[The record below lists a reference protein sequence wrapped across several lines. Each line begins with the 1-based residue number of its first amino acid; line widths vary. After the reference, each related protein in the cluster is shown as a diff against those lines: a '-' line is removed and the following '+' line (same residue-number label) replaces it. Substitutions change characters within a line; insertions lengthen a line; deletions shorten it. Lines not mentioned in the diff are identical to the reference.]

1 MQNPIE
7 IKAKTL
13 EEALI
18 QASIALNCPII
29 NLQYEVIQTPSKG
42 FLNIGKKEAIILVGV
57 KESVKEVKEE
67 SVKET
72 NTKENHQNNIEE
84 KKQKLETE
92 TPQEEIITPKPPKKN
107 LKEESHNGDKLHEI
121 KQELKDLFSHLPY
134 KINKII
140 TPKPP
145 KKNLKEES
153 HNGDKLHEI
162 KQELKDLF
170 SHLPYKINKV
180 EVSFYEPGV
189 LLINIDG
196 EDSALLIGEKGYR
209 YKALSYLLFNWIH
222 PTYGYSIRLEIS
234 TFLQNQEKVMEAQL
248 QSVIMTV
255 HEVGKGQMK
264 APDGVLTYIA
274 LKKLRKAFPNKYVSI
289 KTNLNDEKYI
299 VINDFNNE

>member
-1 MQNPIE
+1 MQNFIE

-42 FLNIGKKEAIILVGV
+42 FLNIGKKEAIILAGV

-67 SVKET
+67 SVKEESA
-72 NTKENHQNNIEE
+72 KEIHQSAEE
-84 KKQKLETE
+84 KKQNLEIK
-92 TPQEEIITPKPPKKN
+92 TPQEEIITPKPSKKN
-107 LKEESHNGDKLHEI
+107 LKEESHH
-121 KQELKDLFSHLPY
+121 
-134 KINKII
+134 
-140 TPKPP
+140 
-145 KKNLKEES
+145 
-153 HNGDKLHEI
+153 GDKLHEI

-180 EVSFYEPGV
+180 EVSLYEPGV
-189 LLINIDG
+189 LLIDIDG

-222 PTYGYSIRLEIS
+222 HTYGYSIRLEIS
-234 TFLQNQEKVMEAQL
+234 TFLQNQEKVMETQL

>member
-1 MQNPIE
+1 MQNFIE

-42 FLNIGKKEAIILVGV
+42 FLNIGKKEAIILASV
-57 KESVKEVKEE
+57 KESVKAVKEE

-72 NTKENHQNNIEE
+72 HTKEIHQNHQNNIEE

-107 LKEESHNGDKLHEI
+107 LKEESHNG
-121 KQELKDLFSHLPY
+121 
-134 KINKII
+134 N
-140 TPKPP
+140 
-145 KKNLKEES
+145 
-153 HNGDKLHEI
+153 KLHEI

-180 EVSFYEPGV
+180 EVSLYEPGV
-189 LLINIDG
+189 LLIDIDG

-222 PTYGYSIRLEIS
+222 PTYGYNIRLEIS
-234 TFLQNQEKVMEAQL
+234 TFLQNQEKVMEVQL
-248 QSVIMTV
+248 QSTIMTV

>member
-18 QASIALNCPII
+18 QASISLNCPII
-29 NLQYEVIQTPSKG
+29 NLQYEVIQMPSKG
-42 FLNIGKKEAIILVGV
+42 FLNIGKKEAIILVGI
-57 KESVKEVKEE
+57 
-67 SVKET
+67 KET
-72 NTKENHQNNIEE
+72 KENSLKETSAKENHQNYQNHQNNIEE
-84 KKQKLETE
+84 KKQSE
-92 TPQEEIITPKPPKKN
+92 TPQEEKITPKPPKKTP
-107 LKEESHNGDKLHEI
+107 KEEPYHEDKLQAI
-121 KQELKDLFSHLPY
+121 KQELKELFSHLPY
-134 KINKII
+134 KI
-140 TPKPP
+140 
-145 KKNLKEES
+145 
-153 HNGDKLHEI
+153 H
-162 KQELKDLF
+162 
-170 SHLPYKINKV
+170 KV
-180 EVSFYEPGV
+180 EVSLYEPGV
-189 LLINIDG
+189 LLIDIDG

-222 PTYGYSIRLEIS
+222 PAYGYSIRLEIS
-234 TFLQNQEKVMEAQL
+234 TFLQNQEKVMDTQL

>member
-42 FLNIGKKEAIILVGV
+42 FLSIGKKEAIILVGV
-57 KESVKEVKEE
+57 KESVREVKEE
-67 SVKET
+67 SVKEID
-72 NTKENHQNNIEE
+72 TKEIHQNAEE
-84 KKQKLETE
+84 KKQKLKIE

-107 LKEESHNGDKLHEI
+107 PKEESH
-121 KQELKDLFSHLPY
+121 S
-134 KINKII
+134 
-140 TPKPP
+140 
-145 KKNLKEES
+145 
-153 HNGDKLHEI
+153 GDKLHEI

-180 EVSFYEPGV
+180 EVSLYEPGV
-189 LLINIDG
+189 LLIDIDG

-234 TFLQNQEKVMEAQL
+234 TFLQNQEKVMDTQL
-248 QSVIMTV
+248 QSTIMTV

>member
-1 MQNPIE
+1 MQNFIE

-42 FLNIGKKEAIILVGV
+42 FLSIGKKEAIILAGV
-57 KESVKEVKEE
+57 KESVKEVKEVQEE

-72 NTKENHQNNIEE
+72 NTKEIHQSAEE
-84 KKQKLETE
+84 KKQNLEIE
-92 TPQEEIITPKPPKKN
+92 TPQEEIT
-107 LKEESHNGDKLHEI
+107 
-121 KQELKDLFSHLPY
+121 
-134 KINKII
+134 

-180 EVSFYEPGV
+180 EVSLYEPGV
-189 LLINIDG
+189 LLIDIDG

-222 PTYGYSIRLEIS
+222 PAYGYNIRLEIS

-248 QSVIMTV
+248 QSTIMTV

>member
-42 FLNIGKKEAIILVGV
+42 FLSIGKKEAIILASV

-67 SVKET
+67 SVKEID
-72 NTKENHQNNIEE
+72 TKGIHQSAE
-84 KKQKLETE
+84 KKQNLETE
-92 TPQEEIITPKPPKKN
+92 TPQEER
-107 LKEESHNGDKLHEI
+107 
-121 KQELKDLFSHLPY
+121 
-134 KINKII
+134 I

-180 EVSFYEPGV
+180 EVSLYEPGV
-189 LLINIDG
+189 LLIDIDG

-234 TFLQNQEKVMEAQL
+234 TFLQNQEKVMEVQL
-248 QSVIMTV
+248 QSTIMTV

>member
-42 FLNIGKKEAIILVGV
+42 FLNIGKKEAIILASV
-57 KESVKEVKEE
+57 KESVKEIQEE

-72 NTKENHQNNIEE
+72 NTKEIHQSAEE
-84 KKQKLETE
+84 KKQNLEIE
-92 TPQEEIITPKPPKKN
+92 APQEEIITPKPPKKN

-134 KINKII
+134 KINK
-140 TPKPP
+140 
-145 KKNLKEES
+145 
-153 HNGDKLHEI
+153 
-162 KQELKDLF
+162 
-170 SHLPYKINKV
+170 V
-180 EVSFYEPGV
+180 EVSLYEPGV
-189 LLINIDG
+189 LLIDIDG

-222 PTYGYSIRLEIS
+222 PAYGYNIRLEIS
-234 TFLQNQEKVMEAQL
+234 TFLQNQEKVMDTQL
-248 QSVIMTV
+248 QSTIMTV

-299 VINDFNNE
+299 VINDFNNEWHHRRYRYPFRQGSD

>member
-42 FLNIGKKEAIILVGV
+42 FLNIGKKEAIILAGV

-72 NTKENHQNNIEE
+72 NTKEIHQNNIEE
-84 KKQKLETE
+84 KKQLETE

-107 LKEESHNGDKLHEI
+107 PKEESH
-121 KQELKDLFSHLPY
+121 S
-134 KINKII
+134 
-140 TPKPP
+140 
-145 KKNLKEES
+145 
-153 HNGDKLHEI
+153 GDKLHEI

-180 EVSFYEPGV
+180 EVSLYEPGV

>member
-1 MQNPIE
+1 MQNFIE

-42 FLNIGKKEAIILVGV
+42 FLSIGKKEAIILASV
-57 KESVKEVKEE
+57 KESVKEVQEE

-72 NTKENHQNNIEE
+72 NTKEIHQNAEE
-84 KKQKLETE
+84 KKQNLETK

-107 LKEESHNGDKLHEI
+107 PKEESHNGDKLHEI
-121 KQELKDLFSHLPY
+121 KQELK
-134 KINKII
+134 
-140 TPKPP
+140 
-145 KKNLKEES
+145 E
-153 HNGDKLHEI
+153 
-162 KQELKDLF
+162 LF

-180 EVSFYEPGV
+180 EVSLYEPGV
-189 LLINIDG
+189 LLIDIDG

-248 QSVIMTV
+248 QSTIMTV

>member
-42 FLNIGKKEAIILVGV
+42 FLSIGKKEAIILAGV

-72 NTKENHQNNIEE
+72 NTKEIHQSAEE

-134 KINKII
+134 KINK
-140 TPKPP
+140 
-145 KKNLKEES
+145 
-153 HNGDKLHEI
+153 
-162 KQELKDLF
+162 
-170 SHLPYKINKV
+170 V
-180 EVSFYEPGV
+180 EVSLYEPGV
-189 LLINIDG
+189 LLIDIDG

-222 PTYGYSIRLEIS
+222 PAYGYSIRLEIS

-248 QSVIMTV
+248 QSTIMTV

>member
-42 FLNIGKKEAIILVGV
+42 FLSIGKKEAIILAGV

-72 NTKENHQNNIEE
+72 STKKIHQSAEE

-107 LKEESHNGDKLHEI
+107 
-121 KQELKDLFSHLPY
+121 
-134 KINKII
+134 
-140 TPKPP
+140 P
-145 KKNLKEES
+145 KKES

-180 EVSFYEPGV
+180 EVSLYEPGV
-189 LLINIDG
+189 LLIDIDG

-222 PTYGYSIRLEIS
+222 PAYGYNIRLEIS
-234 TFLQNQEKVMEAQL
+234 TFLQNQEKVMDTQL
-248 QSVIMTV
+248 QSTIMTV

>member
-1 MQNPIE
+1 MQNFIE

-42 FLNIGKKEAIILVGV
+42 FLNIGKKEAIILAGV

-72 NTKENHQNNIEE
+72 NTKEIHQSAEG
-84 KKQKLETE
+84 KKQNLETE
-92 TPQEEIITPKPPKKN
+92 TPQEERITPKPPKKN
-107 LKEESHNGDKLHEI
+107 
-121 KQELKDLFSHLPY
+121 P
-134 KINKII
+134 
-140 TPKPP
+140 
-145 KKNLKEES
+145 KEES

-180 EVSFYEPGV
+180 EVSLYEPGV
-189 LLINIDG
+189 LLIDIDG

-222 PTYGYSIRLEIS
+222 PAYGYNIRLEIS

-248 QSVIMTV
+248 QSTIMTV

-289 KTNLNDEKYI
+289 KANLNDEKYI

>member
-42 FLNIGKKEAIILVGV
+42 FLSIGKKEAIILASV

-67 SVKET
+67 SVKEID
-72 NTKENHQNNIEE
+72 TKGIHQNAEE
-84 KKQKLETE
+84 KKQNLETE
-92 TPQEEIITPKPPKKN
+92 TPQEERITPKPPKK
-107 LKEESHNGDKLHEI
+107 
-121 KQELKDLFSHLPY
+121 
-134 KINKII
+134 
-140 TPKPP
+140 TP
-145 KKNLKEES
+145 KEES

-180 EVSFYEPGV
+180 EVSLYEPGV
-189 LLINIDG
+189 LLIDIDG

-222 PTYGYSIRLEIS
+222 PAYGYSIRLEIS

>member
-1 MQNPIE
+1 MQNFIE

-42 FLNIGKKEAIILVGV
+42 FLSIGKKEAIILAGV

-72 NTKENHQNNIEE
+72 NTKEIHQSAEE
-84 KKQKLETE
+84 KKQNSETE
-92 TPQEEIITPKPPKKN
+92 TPQEERITPKPPKKN
-107 LKEESHNGDKLHEI
+107 
-121 KQELKDLFSHLPY
+121 P
-134 KINKII
+134 
-140 TPKPP
+140 
-145 KKNLKEES
+145 KEES

-180 EVSFYEPGV
+180 EVSLYEPGV

-248 QSVIMTV
+248 QSTIMTV

>member
-1 MQNPIE
+1 MQNFIE

-18 QASIALNCPII
+18 QASIALNYPII

-42 FLNIGKKEAIILVGV
+42 FLSIGKKEAIILAGV

-72 NTKENHQNNIEE
+72 NTKEIHQSAEE
-84 KKQKLETE
+84 KKQKLEIE

-107 LKEESHNGDKLHEI
+107 LKEE
-121 KQELKDLFSHLPY
+121 F
-134 KINKII
+134 
-140 TPKPP
+140 
-145 KKNLKEES
+145 

-180 EVSFYEPGV
+180 EVSLYEPGV
-189 LLINIDG
+189 LLIDIDG

-222 PTYGYSIRLEIS
+222 PAYGYNIRLEIS

-248 QSVIMTV
+248 QSTIMTV

>member
-1 MQNPIE
+1 MQNFIE

-18 QASIALNCPII
+18 QASITLNCPII

-42 FLNIGKKEAIILVGV
+42 FLNIGKKEAIILAGV

-72 NTKENHQNNIEE
+72 NTKEIHQSAEE
-84 KKQKLETE
+84 KKQKLEIE
-92 TPQEEIITPKPPKKN
+92 TPQEEIITPK
-107 LKEESHNGDKLHEI
+107 S
-121 KQELKDLFSHLPY
+121 
-134 KINKII
+134 
-140 TPKPP
+140 P

-180 EVSFYEPGV
+180 EVSLYEPGV
-189 LLINIDG
+189 LLIDIDG

-222 PTYGYSIRLEIS
+222 PAYGYNIRLEIS

-248 QSVIMTV
+248 QSTIMTV

>member
-42 FLNIGKKEAIILVGV
+42 FLNIGKKEAIILASV

-72 NTKENHQNNIEE
+72 NTKEIHQNAEE

-92 TPQEEIITPKPPKKN
+92 TPQEERITPKPPKKN
-107 LKEESHNGDKLHEI
+107 
-121 KQELKDLFSHLPY
+121 P
-134 KINKII
+134 
-140 TPKPP
+140 
-145 KKNLKEES
+145 KEES

-180 EVSFYEPGV
+180 EVSLYEPGV

-222 PTYGYSIRLEIS
+222 PAYGYSIRLEIS

>member
-1 MQNPIE
+1 MQNFIE

-57 KESVKEVKEE
+57 KESVKEESVKEESVKEESVKEESVKEESVKEE

-72 NTKENHQNNIEE
+72 NTKETHQSAEE
-84 KKQKLETE
+84 KKQNLEIE

-134 KINKII
+134 KINK
-140 TPKPP
+140 
-145 KKNLKEES
+145 
-153 HNGDKLHEI
+153 
-162 KQELKDLF
+162 
-170 SHLPYKINKV
+170 V
-180 EVSFYEPGV
+180 EVSLYEPGV
-189 LLINIDG
+189 LLIDIDG

-222 PTYGYSIRLEIS
+222 PAYGYNIRLEIS

-248 QSVIMTV
+248 QSTIMTV

>member
-1 MQNPIE
+1 MQNFIE

-42 FLNIGKKEAIILVGV
+42 FLSIGKKEAIILASV

-92 TPQEEIITPKPPKKN
+92 TPQEERITPKPPKKN

-121 KQELKDLFSHLPY
+121 KQELK
-134 KINKII
+134 
-140 TPKPP
+140 
-145 KKNLKEES
+145 E
-153 HNGDKLHEI
+153 
-162 KQELKDLF
+162 LF

-180 EVSFYEPGV
+180 EVSLYEPGV
-189 LLINIDG
+189 LLIDIDG

-222 PTYGYSIRLEIS
+222 PAYGYSIRLEIS

>member
-1 MQNPIE
+1 MQNFIE

-42 FLNIGKKEAIILVGV
+42 FLNIGKKEAIILASV

-67 SVKET
+67 SVKEID
-72 NTKENHQNNIEE
+72 TKEIHQNNIEE
-84 KKQKLETE
+84 KKQNLETE

-107 LKEESHNGDKLHEI
+107 LKEESHGE
-121 KQELKDLFSHLPY
+121 
-134 KINKII
+134 
-140 TPKPP
+140 
-145 KKNLKEES
+145 
-153 HNGDKLHEI
+153 DKLHEI

-180 EVSFYEPGV
+180 EVSLYEPGV

-222 PTYGYSIRLEIS
+222 PAYGYSIRLEIS

-274 LKKLRKAFPNKYVSI
+274 LKKLRKAFPNKYISI

>member
-42 FLNIGKKEAIILVGV
+42 FLNIGKKEAIILAGV

-72 NTKENHQNNIEE
+72 SAKENHQNHQNNIEE

-92 TPQEEIITPKPPKKN
+92 TPQEEK
-107 LKEESHNGDKLHEI
+107 
-121 KQELKDLFSHLPY
+121 
-134 KINKII
+134 I

-180 EVSFYEPGV
+180 EVSLYEPGV

-209 YKALSYLLFNWIH
+209 YKALSCLLFNWIH

>member
-42 FLNIGKKEAIILVGV
+42 FLSIGKKEAIILVGV
-57 KESVKEVKEE
+57 KEVKEESVKEVKEE
-67 SVKET
+67 SVKEID
-72 NTKENHQNNIEE
+72 TKEIHQNAEE
-84 KKQKLETE
+84 KQSLGIE
-92 TPQEEIITPKPPKKN
+92 TPQEERITPKPPKKN
-107 LKEESHNGDKLHEI
+107 LKEESHNR
-121 KQELKDLFSHLPY
+121 
-134 KINKII
+134 
-140 TPKPP
+140 
-145 KKNLKEES
+145 
-153 HNGDKLHEI
+153 DKLHEI

-189 LLINIDG
+189 LLIDIDG

-222 PTYGYSIRLEIS
+222 PAYGYSIRLEIS

>member
-18 QASIALNCPII
+18 QASISLNCPII
-29 NLQYEVIQTPSKG
+29 NLQYEVIQMPSKG
-42 FLNIGKKEAIILVGV
+42 FLNIGKKEAIILVGI
-57 KESVKEVKEE
+57 KETKEN
-67 SVKET
+67 SLKET
-72 NTKENHQNNIEE
+72 NAKENHQNHNIEE
-84 KKQKLETE
+84 KKQLEIE
-92 TPQEEIITPKPPKKN
+92 TPQEEKNTPKPPKKTP
-107 LKEESHNGDKLHEI
+107 KEEPYHEDKLQAI
-121 KQELKDLFSHLPY
+121 KQELKELFSHLPY
-134 KINKII
+134 KI
-140 TPKPP
+140 
-145 KKNLKEES
+145 
-153 HNGDKLHEI
+153 H
-162 KQELKDLF
+162 
-170 SHLPYKINKV
+170 KV
-180 EVSFYEPGV
+180 EVSLYEPGV
-189 LLINIDG
+189 LLIDIDG

-222 PTYGYSIRLEIS
+222 PAYGYSIRLEIS
-234 TFLQNQEKVMEAQL
+234 TFLQNQEKVMDTQL

>member
-1 MQNPIE
+1 MQNFIE

-42 FLNIGKKEAIILVGV
+42 FLNIGKKEAIILAGV
-57 KESVKEVKEE
+57 KESVKETKEE

-92 TPQEEIITPKPPKKN
+92 TPQEEK
-107 LKEESHNGDKLHEI
+107 
-121 KQELKDLFSHLPY
+121 
-134 KINKII
+134 I

-180 EVSFYEPGV
+180 EVSLYEPGV
-189 LLINIDG
+189 LLIDIDG

-248 QSVIMTV
+248 QSTIMTV

>member
-1 MQNPIE
+1 MQNFIE

-42 FLNIGKKEAIILVGV
+42 FLSIGKKEAIILAGV

-67 SVKET
+67 SVKEI
-72 NTKENHQNNIEE
+72 HQSAEE

-92 TPQEEIITPKPPKKN
+92 TPQEEIITPKPPKKT
-107 LKEESHNGDKLHEI
+107 LKEESHG
-121 KQELKDLFSHLPY
+121 
-134 KINKII
+134 
-140 TPKPP
+140 
-145 KKNLKEES
+145 
-153 HNGDKLHEI
+153 GDKLHEI

-180 EVSFYEPGV
+180 EVSLYEPGV
-189 LLINIDG
+189 LLIDIDG

-222 PTYGYSIRLEIS
+222 PAYGYSIRLEIS
-234 TFLQNQEKVMEAQL
+234 TFLQNQEKVMDTQL
-248 QSVIMTV
+248 QSTIMTV

>member
-1 MQNPIE
+1 MQNFIE

-42 FLNIGKKEAIILVGV
+42 FLSIGKKEAIILAGV
-57 KESVKEVKEE
+57 KEID
-67 SVKET
+67 
-72 NTKENHQNNIEE
+72 TKEIHQNAEE
-84 KKQKLETE
+84 KKQNLETE
-92 TPQEEIITPKPPKKN
+92 TPQEERITPKPPKKN
-107 LKEESHNGDKLHEI
+107 LKEESHGE
-121 KQELKDLFSHLPY
+121 
-134 KINKII
+134 
-140 TPKPP
+140 
-145 KKNLKEES
+145 
-153 HNGDKLHEI
+153 DKLHEI

-180 EVSFYEPGV
+180 EVSLYEPGV

-274 LKKLRKAFPNKYVSI
+274 LKKLRKEFPNKYVSI

>member
-1 MQNPIE
+1 MQNFIE

-72 NTKENHQNNIEE
+72 NTKKTHQSAEE
-84 KKQKLETE
+84 KKQNSEIE
-92 TPQEEIITPKPPKKN
+92 TPQEEITTPKPPKKN

-121 KQELKDLFSHLPY
+121 E
-134 KINKII
+134 
-140 TPKPP
+140 
-145 KKNLKEES
+145 
-153 HNGDKLHEI
+153 
-162 KQELKDLF
+162 QELKDLF

-180 EVSFYEPGV
+180 EVSLYEPGV
-189 LLINIDG
+189 LLIDIDG

-222 PTYGYSIRLEIS
+222 PAYGYNIRLEIS
-234 TFLQNQEKVMEAQL
+234 TFLQNQEKVMDTQL
-248 QSVIMTV
+248 QNTIMTV

-264 APDGVLTYIA
+264 ASDGVLTYIA

-299 VINDFNNE
+299 VINDFNHNE

>member
-1 MQNPIE
+1 MQNFIE

-42 FLNIGKKEAIILVGV
+42 FLNIGKKEAIILAGV

-72 NTKENHQNNIEE
+72 NTKENHQNHQNNIEE

-92 TPQEEIITPKPPKKN
+92 TPQEERITPKPPKKN
-107 LKEESHNGDKLHEI
+107 LKEESHNE
-121 KQELKDLFSHLPY
+121 
-134 KINKII
+134 
-140 TPKPP
+140 
-145 KKNLKEES
+145 
-153 HNGDKLHEI
+153 DKLHEI

-180 EVSFYEPGV
+180 EVSLYEPGV
-189 LLINIDG
+189 LLIDIDG

>member
-57 KESVKEVKEE
+57 KEIKEE

-72 NTKENHQNNIEE
+72 NTKEIHQSTEE

-107 LKEESHNGDKLHEI
+107 
-121 KQELKDLFSHLPY
+121 P
-134 KINKII
+134 
-140 TPKPP
+140 
-145 KKNLKEES
+145 KEES

-180 EVSFYEPGV
+180 EVSLYEPGV
-189 LLINIDG
+189 LLIDIDG

-234 TFLQNQEKVMEAQL
+234 TFLQNQEKVMDTQL

>member
-42 FLNIGKKEAIILVGV
+42 FLNIGRKEAIILASV

-84 KKQKLETE
+84 KKQLETE
-92 TPQEEIITPKPPKKN
+92 TPQEERITPKPPKKN
-107 LKEESHNGDKLHEI
+107 LKEGSHNE
-121 KQELKDLFSHLPY
+121 
-134 KINKII
+134 
-140 TPKPP
+140 
-145 KKNLKEES
+145 
-153 HNGDKLHEI
+153 DKLHEI

-189 LLINIDG
+189 LLIDIDG

-222 PTYGYSIRLEIS
+222 PAYGYSIRLEIS
-234 TFLQNQEKVMEAQL
+234 TFLQNQEKVMEVQL
-248 QSVIMTV
+248 QSTIMTV

>member
-42 FLNIGKKEAIILVGV
+42 FLNIGKKEAIILAGV

-84 KKQKLETE
+84 KKQNLETE
-92 TPQEEIITPKPPKKN
+92 TPQEER
-107 LKEESHNGDKLHEI
+107 
-121 KQELKDLFSHLPY
+121 
-134 KINKII
+134 I

-180 EVSFYEPGV
+180 EVSLYEPGV
-189 LLINIDG
+189 LLIDIDG

>member
-42 FLNIGKKEAIILVGV
+42 FLSIGKKEAIILAGV

-92 TPQEEIITPKPPKKN
+92 TPQEEKITPKPPKKN
-107 LKEESHNGDKLHEI
+107 LKEESH
-121 KQELKDLFSHLPY
+121 S
-134 KINKII
+134 
-140 TPKPP
+140 
-145 KKNLKEES
+145 
-153 HNGDKLHEI
+153 GDKLHEI

-180 EVSFYEPGV
+180 EVSLYEPGV
-189 LLINIDG
+189 LLIDIDG

>member
-42 FLNIGKKEAIILVGV
+42 FLNIGKKEAIILAGV

-72 NTKENHQNNIEE
+72 NTKENHQNHQNNIEE
-84 KKQKLETE
+84 KKQNLETE

-134 KINKII
+134 KINK
-140 TPKPP
+140 
-145 KKNLKEES
+145 
-153 HNGDKLHEI
+153 
-162 KQELKDLF
+162 
-170 SHLPYKINKV
+170 V
-180 EVSFYEPGV
+180 EVSLYEPGV
-189 LLINIDG
+189 LLIDIDG

-222 PTYGYSIRLEIS
+222 PTYGYNIRLEIS

-248 QSVIMTV
+248 QSTIMTV

>member
-42 FLNIGKKEAIILVGV
+42 FLSIGKKEAIILASV
-57 KESVKEVKEE
+57 KKSVKEVKEE
-67 SVKET
+67 SVKEID
-72 NTKENHQNNIEE
+72 TKEIHQNAEE
-84 KKQKLETE
+84 KKQNLETE

-134 KINKII
+134 KINK
-140 TPKPP
+140 
-145 KKNLKEES
+145 
-153 HNGDKLHEI
+153 
-162 KQELKDLF
+162 
-170 SHLPYKINKV
+170 V
-180 EVSFYEPGV
+180 EVSLYEPGV
-189 LLINIDG
+189 LLIDIDG

-222 PTYGYSIRLEIS
+222 PAYGYSIRLEIS
-234 TFLQNQEKVMEAQL
+234 TFLQNQEEVMEAQL
-248 QSVIMTV
+248 QSTIMTV

>member
-1 MQNPIE
+1 MQNFIE

-42 FLNIGKKEAIILVGV
+42 FLSIGKKEAIILAGV

-72 NTKENHQNNIEE
+72 NTKEIHQSAEE

-134 KINKII
+134 KINK
-140 TPKPP
+140 
-145 KKNLKEES
+145 
-153 HNGDKLHEI
+153 
-162 KQELKDLF
+162 
-170 SHLPYKINKV
+170 V
-180 EVSFYEPGV
+180 EVSLYEPGV
-189 LLINIDG
+189 LLIDIDG

-222 PTYGYSIRLEIS
+222 PAYGYSIRLEIS

-248 QSVIMTV
+248 QSTIMTV

>member
-42 FLNIGKKEAIILVGV
+42 FLNIGKKEAIILAGV

-67 SVKET
+67 SVKE
-72 NTKENHQNNIEE
+72 NHQNHQNNIEE

-92 TPQEEIITPKPPKKN
+92 TPQEEKITPKPPKKN
-107 LKEESHNGDKLHEI
+107 
-121 KQELKDLFSHLPY
+121 P
-134 KINKII
+134 
-140 TPKPP
+140 
-145 KKNLKEES
+145 KEES

-180 EVSFYEPGV
+180 EVSLYEPGV

>member
-29 NLQYEVIQTPSKG
+29 NLQYEVVQTPSKG
-42 FLNIGKKEAIILVGV
+42 FLNIGKKEAIILA
-57 KESVKEVKEE
+57 SVKEID
-67 SVKET
+67 
-72 NTKENHQNNIEE
+72 TKGIHQSAEE
-84 KKQKLETE
+84 KKQNLETE
-92 TPQEEIITPKPPKKN
+92 TPQEERITPK
-107 LKEESHNGDKLHEI
+107 
-121 KQELKDLFSHLPY
+121 
-134 KINKII
+134 
-140 TPKPP
+140 TP
-145 KKNLKEES
+145 KEES

-180 EVSFYEPGV
+180 EVSLYEPGV
-189 LLINIDG
+189 LLIDIDG

-222 PTYGYSIRLEIS
+222 PAYGYSIRLEIS

>member
-1 MQNPIE
+1 MQNFIE

-42 FLNIGKKEAIILVGV
+42 FLNIGKKEAIILASV
-57 KESVKEVKEE
+57 KESVKAVKEE

-72 NTKENHQNNIEE
+72 HTKEIHQNHQNNIEE

-134 KINKII
+134 KINK
-140 TPKPP
+140 
-145 KKNLKEES
+145 
-153 HNGDKLHEI
+153 
-162 KQELKDLF
+162 
-170 SHLPYKINKV
+170 V
-180 EVSFYEPGV
+180 EVSLYEPGV
-189 LLINIDG
+189 LLIDIDG

-222 PTYGYSIRLEIS
+222 PTYGYNIRLEIS

-248 QSVIMTV
+248 QSTIMTV
-255 HEVGKGQMK
+255 HEVSKGQMK

>member
-1 MQNPIE
+1 MQNFIE

-42 FLNIGKKEAIILVGV
+42 FLNIGKKEAIILAGV
-57 KESVKEVKEE
+57 KESVKEIKDE

-72 NTKENHQNNIEE
+72 NTKEIHQSTEE
-84 KKQKLETE
+84 KKQNSEIE
-92 TPQEEIITPKPPKKN
+92 TPQEKITTPKPPKKN

-121 KQELKDLFSHLPY
+121 E
-134 KINKII
+134 
-140 TPKPP
+140 
-145 KKNLKEES
+145 
-153 HNGDKLHEI
+153 
-162 KQELKDLF
+162 QELKDLF

-180 EVSFYEPGV
+180 EVSLYEPGV
-189 LLINIDG
+189 LLIDIDG
-196 EDSALLIGEKGYR
+196 EDTALLIGEKGYR

-222 PTYGYSIRLEIS
+222 PAYGYNIRLEIS
-234 TFLQNQEKVMEAQL
+234 TFLQNQEKVMDTQL
-248 QSVIMTV
+248 QNTIMTV

>member
-42 FLNIGKKEAIILVGV
+42 FLSIGKKEAIILASV
-57 KESVKEVKEE
+57 KESVKKVKEE

-72 NTKENHQNNIEE
+72 DTKGIHQSAEE
-84 KKQKLETE
+84 KKQNLETE
-92 TPQEEIITPKPPKKN
+92 TPKEEIITPKPPKKTP
-107 LKEESHNGDKLHEI
+107 KEESHNGDKLHEI
-121 KQELKDLFSHLPY
+121 KR
-134 KINKII
+134 
-140 TPKPP
+140 
-145 KKNLKEES
+145 
-153 HNGDKLHEI
+153 
-162 KQELKDLF
+162 ELKDLF

-180 EVSFYEPGV
+180 EVSLYEPGV
-189 LLINIDG
+189 LLIDIDG

-222 PTYGYSIRLEIS
+222 PAYGYSIRLEIS